1 MASKIDVFNMALGHI
16 GTSSTVA
23 DELERS
29 PERVI
34 CTRYWDTCRD
44 ALLSYKDMRWGFAEA
59 SVTLADLGSPPLGWG
74 FRYRYPNDA
83 VNVEGVVGATG
94 RVEPVELTPKFEVQ
108 WEADGRVILCDVE
121 AAVLRYTKRVTEVE
135 RWPSSFVEAMAYRLA
150 SMIVMPL
157 KNDPA
162 TRNDLLTLADQF
174 AQIAMAASLNEGEP
188 DNAPASIY
196 EQELHA

>member
-1 MASKIDVFNMALGHI
+1 MASKIDVFNLALGHI
-16 GTSSTVA
+16 GVSSTVA

-34 CTRYWDTCRD
+34 CSRYWDTCRD
-44 ALLSYKDMRWGFAEA
+44 ALLSYKDMPWGFATA
-59 SVTLADLGSPPLGWG
+59 RVTLADIGTPPTGWG
-74 FRYRYPNDA
+74 YRYRYPNDS
-83 VNVEGVVGATG
+83 VNALAIVGGTG
-94 RVEPVELTPKFEVQ
+94 RVENIQARPKFAIQ
-108 WEADGRVILCDVE
+108 WEADGRVILADIDE
-121 AAVLRYTKRVTEVE
+121 AVLLYIKRIEEAE

-157 KNDPA
+157 KNDMA
-162 TRNDLLTLADQF
+162 LRNDLLTLADQF

-188 DNAPASIY
+188 DNAPVSIY

>member
-1 MASKIDVFNMALGHI
+1 MASKIDVFNLALGHI
-16 GTSSTVA
+16 GVSSTVA

-34 CTRYWDTCRD
+34 CSRYWDTCRD
-44 ALLSYKDMRWGFAEA
+44 ALLSYKDMPWGFATA
-59 SVTLADLGSPPLGWG
+59 RVTLADLGTPPTGWG
-74 FRYRYPNDA
+74 YRYRYPNDA
-83 VNVEGVVGATG
+83 VNALEIVGGTG
-94 RVEPVELTPKFEVQ
+94 RVENIQARPKFTIQ
-108 WEADGRVILCDVE
+108 WEADGRVILADIDE
-121 AAVLRYTKRVTEVE
+121 AVLLYIKRVEEAE

-157 KNDPA
+157 KNDMA
-162 TRNDLLTLADQF
+162 LRNDLLTLADQF

-188 DNAPASIY
+188 DNAPVSIY

>member
-1 MASKIDVFNMALGHI
+1 MASKIDVFNLALGHI
-16 GTSSTVA
+16 GVSSTVA

-34 CTRYWDTCRD
+34 CSRYWDTCRD
-44 ALLSYKDMRWGFAEA
+44 ALLSYKDMPWGFATA
-59 SVTLADLGSPPLGWG
+59 RVTLADIGTPPTGWG
-74 FRYRYPNDA
+74 YRYRYPNDC
-83 VNVEGVVGATG
+83 VNAMEVIGGTG
-94 RVEPVELTPKFEVQ
+94 RVENIQARPKFAIQ
-108 WEADGRVILCDVE
+108 WEADGRVILADIDE
-121 AAVLRYTKRVTEVE
+121 AVLLYIKRIEEAE

-157 KNDPA
+157 KNDMA
-162 TRNDLLTLADQF
+162 LRNDLLTLADQF